1 MANRSSLRQCLL
13 RLTGFGLALAFVCFF
28 SSPAVADTISHSGTF
43 VDDGSPNDT
52 ATDAFSITNTSPD
65 AYNITTLVISFAT
78 VTTAPVSFDV
88 ADFGF
93 VAGPEALA
101 TGFGTATVSPGP
113 AFVSITLTFTDF
125 NLGESFTFTIDVD
138 DNNARVDSGRMAGA
152 TVTATFDV
160 LGSPTNVAA
169 VMVAG
174 GANDTGWSNSLAVVP
189 EPGTLTLLSLGLT
202 GLAWGGRRRH

>member
-1 MANRSSLRQCLL
+1 MANRLNLRRCFL

-43 VDDGSPNDT
+43 VDDGSATDT

-65 AYNITTLVISFAT
+65 AYNITTLVIDFST
-78 VTTAPVSFDV
+78 VTTGPVTFDE
-88 ADFGF
+88 ADFVF
-93 VAGPEALA
+93 VAGPEAA
-101 TGFGTATVSPGP
+101 AVAFGTATVSPG
-113 AFVSITLTFTDF
+113 FDSITLTFTDF

-138 DNNARVDSGRMAGA
+138 DNNSQVDSGRMAGA

-160 LGSPTNVAA
+160 MGTPTNVAA